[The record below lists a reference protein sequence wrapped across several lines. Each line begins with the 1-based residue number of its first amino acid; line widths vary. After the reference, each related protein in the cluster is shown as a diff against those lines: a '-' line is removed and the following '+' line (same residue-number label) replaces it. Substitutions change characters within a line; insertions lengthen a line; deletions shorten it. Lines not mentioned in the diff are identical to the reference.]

1 MTTISK
7 QGFFR
12 RLRCLEKY
20 LADQVEQR
28 EDNAIA
34 AHMAAVSASLG
45 KPSKGRQGHTE
56 PMPYRHSIAAAFV
69 ALAAALA
76 GLSWWCP

>member
-1 MTTISK
+1 MIGL
-7 QGFFR
+7 QFR
-12 RLRCLEKY
+12 RLLRCLERR

-28 EDNAIA
+28 EDKLIA
-34 AHMAAVSASLG
+34 AHMAAVNASIGKSSKRRLG
-45 KPSKGRQGHTE
+45 RAE

>member
-1 MTTISK
+1 MRILPIGYRSLM
-7 QGFFR
+7 R
-12 RLRCLEKY
+12 SLEKH

-34 AHMAAVSASLG
+34 AVSASLG
-45 KPSKGRQGHTE
+45 KPSKRRQGGAE
-56 PMPYRHSIAAAFV
+56 PMPYRHSITAAFV

>member
-1 MTTISK
+1 MISL
-7 QGFFR
+7 QFR
-12 RLRCLEKY
+12 RLLRSLERR

-28 EDNAIA
+28 EDKAID
-34 AHMAAVSASLG
+34 AHMAAVNASIG
-45 KPSKGRQGHTE
+45 RPSKRRQGRAE
-56 PMPYRHSIAAAFV
+56 PMPYRHSITAAFV

>member
-7 QGFFR
+7 PGFFR
-12 RLRCLEKY
+12 RLRGVERY

-28 EDNAIA
+28 EDNAIK
-34 AHMAAVSASLG
+34 AHMAAVNASIG
-45 KPSKGRQGHTE
+45 KPSKRRQGRPE

-69 ALAAALA
+69 ALATALA
-76 GLSWWCP
+76 VLSWWCP

>member
-1 MTTISK
+1 MISL
-7 QGFFR
+7 QFR
-12 RLRCLEKY
+12 RILRSLEQR

-28 EDNAIA
+28 EEKAIA
-34 AHMAAVSASLG
+34 AHMAAVNTSIDR
-45 KPSKGRQGHTE
+45 PSKRRQGCAE

>member
-1 MTTISK
+1 MRILPI
-7 QGFFR
+7 GYR
-12 RLRCLEKY
+12 RLMRSLEKH

-28 EDNAIA
+28 EDKAIA
-34 AHMAAVSASLG
+34 AHIAAVNASIG
-45 KPSKGRQGHTE
+45 TPSKRRQGRAE

-76 GLSWWCP
+76 GLSWWSP